1 LCIKSNASPLAVEGA
16 GVLCLWI
23 FSMAEDDQDIARAFD
38 SVRESYYRARR
49 VTVSQAV
56 ARTELAKWLV
66 QLSREGV
73 RDEHTLTKAGLSH
86 LRQLLRRSSTQ
97 EGPQR
102 SFGILQALYDG
113 QKAADPGRSG
123 GARSRSGRLHG
134 PINSRVQMPD
144 NQLRRRA
151 A

>member
-1 LCIKSNASPLAVEGA
+1 VFC
-16 GVLCLWI
+16 VLI
-23 FSMAEDDQDIARAFD
+23 FSMAEDDQDIARSLARAFD
-38 SVRESYYRARR
+38 SVWESYYRARC

-56 ARTELAKWLV
+56 ARTELAKRLV

-97 EGPQR
+97 EGPQG

-113 QKAADPGRSG
+113 QKAADPRRIG
-123 GARSRSGRLHG
+123 GCSQPQRPSPWSH
-134 PINSRVQMPD
+134 
-144 NQLRRRA
+144 
-151 A
+151 